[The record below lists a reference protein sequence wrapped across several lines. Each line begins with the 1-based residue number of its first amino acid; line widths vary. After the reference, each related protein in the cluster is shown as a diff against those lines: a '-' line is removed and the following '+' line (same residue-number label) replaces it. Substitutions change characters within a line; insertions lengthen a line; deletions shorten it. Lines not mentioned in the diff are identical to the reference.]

1 MILPSGK
8 KSRWK
13 KDHKAVNEVQVIR
26 GVNSVVEALQA
37 RPQHVSEIFIKGE
50 RKGKRFG
57 VLLKIARQN
66 GIPVTENRDIFE
78 KTDGDKAEPT
88 SQGVAARVILPIY
101 SLEDLLGKLKKTKG
115 ASLVMALDSIQDPH
129 NLGAIIRSAAAA
141 GVDGLILPKNRSVSI
156 TETVIRVSAGAVFHL
171 DIYRV
176 TNLVNSFKKL
186 KKEGIWIF
194 GTAMHGA
201 TSLFDSDLTVPACLV
216 IGSEG
221 KGLRPLV
228 AEHCDIFLSIPMH
241 GSLDSLNASVAAGI
255 ILFEAVRQR
264 KEQG

>member
-129 NLGAIIRSAAAA
+129 
-141 GVDGLILPKNRSVSI
+141 
-156 TETVIRVSAGAVFHL
+156 
-171 DIYRV
+171 